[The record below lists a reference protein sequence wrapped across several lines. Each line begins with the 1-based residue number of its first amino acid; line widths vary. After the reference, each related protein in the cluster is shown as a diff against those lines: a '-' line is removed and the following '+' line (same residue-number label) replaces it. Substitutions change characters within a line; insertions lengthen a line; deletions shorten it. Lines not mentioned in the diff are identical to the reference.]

1 MPTVFVG
8 FHDVQSR
15 RLPFLPPA
23 DQPVADNSELPQ
35 VSTRANGQLPKRPAG
50 HAFHYLVKRLLDW
63 LIILLAFGLLF
74 PLMVFIG
81 IAIKFDSPGPFIIS
95 QERIGVRRRWRQG
108 KVIWEQTPFPL
119 YQFRTTAPDQSVT
132 AIGRFLRG
140 SSLDQLPQLWNIIRG
155 DLTLFGPRP
164 LLPPISAW
172 DAPEVQRRLESMPG
186 MLDTNYITHPNAQL
200 YKK

>member
-8 FHDVQSR
+8 FHDAQSR

-23 DQPVADNSELPQ
+23 DQPVADSSEPSQ
-35 VSTRANGQLPKRPAG
+35 MSRQANGQIPKRPAG
-50 HAFHYLVKRLLDW
+50 HAFHYPAKRLLDW

-74 PLMVFIG
+74 PLMVLIG
-81 IAIKFDSPGPFIIS
+81 IAIKFDSPGPSIIS
-95 QERIGVRRRWRQG
+95 QERIGVRRRRRHG
-108 KVIWEQTPFPL
+108 KVIWEQIPFLL

-155 DLTLFGPRP
+155 DLTIFGPRP

-172 DAPEVQRRLESMPG
+172 DAPEVQRRLETLPG
-186 MLDTNYITHPNAQL
+186 MIDTDYIAHPRL